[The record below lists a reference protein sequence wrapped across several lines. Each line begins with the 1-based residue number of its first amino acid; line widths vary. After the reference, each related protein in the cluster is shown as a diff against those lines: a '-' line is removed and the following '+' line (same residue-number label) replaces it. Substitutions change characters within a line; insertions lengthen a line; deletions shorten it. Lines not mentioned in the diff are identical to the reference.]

1 MNNPQYQKHMASR
14 NPDYINWQVQERNN
28 GGNEVKEGKIT
39 YGNDYNPEVDDYSIS
54 DIEDII
60 DKVD

>member
-1 MNNPQYQKHMASR
+1 MASR

-28 GGNEVKEGKIT
+28 GANEVKEGKIT
-39 YGNDYNPEVDDYSIS
+39 YGNDYNPEVDDFSIS